1 MIYSTIDILTVLL
14 IILAIAALVYFLII
28 LYRANHVFSK
38 WQGVSDTLADATV
51 KLVPAIINATNIA
64 MAIHKVLEI
73 IAEKK
78 KESKE
83 SKKK

>member
-14 IILAIAALVYFLII
+14 IVLAIAALIYFLII

-38 WQGVSDTLADATV
+38 WQNVSNTMADATV
-51 KLVPAIINATNIA
+51 KLVPAVVNATNIA
-64 MAIHKVLEI
+64 VAIHKVLEI

-78 KESKE
+78 AE
-83 SKKK
+83 KKSEKK